1 MNNCA
6 MRGIA
11 SLDEKNRR
19 KASGTKLSEAI
30 RAFILIDALYGHG
43 ELID

>member
-11 SLDEKNRR
+11 SLDEKIAEKPREQ
-19 KASGTKLSEAI
+19 S
-30 RAFILIDALYGHG
+30 
-43 ELID
+43 